1 MKTNET
7 YLPLKQTSVGPFFK
21 STLAEI
27 YFIIYNYYMEQ
38 PNRKPYEAPI
48 ALVVEVTTEGT
59 ILVASVDQYESIP
72 W

>member
-1 MKTNET
+1 
-7 YLPLKQTSVGPFFK
+7 
-21 STLAEI
+21 
-27 YFIIYNYYMEQ
+27 MEQ
-38 PNRKPYEAPI
+38 TNKKPYEAPI